1 MDTLTDPR
9 LADSKKVYSTM
20 KSYIDAAADFKE
32 HASGDYKLDS
42 SMISTRKIEL
52 AVPEGTTGAQWQQ
65 LQKAVDYG
73 ASKDIPVNITVI
85 K

>member
-20 KSYIDAAADFKE
+20 KSFIDAAADFKE

-52 AVPEGTTGAQWQQ
+52 ALPEGTTGAQWQQ
-65 LQKAVDYG
+65 LQKGSRLWCKQGYPCQHYG
-73 ASKDIPVNITVI
+73 D
-85 K
+85 